1 MRLRIRH
8 ILAVALLVG
17 CAYGGMRYE
26 ATRIQATCE
35 SDSSPTVLNGH
46 AYVCL
51 TAQRAWEIQ
60 QALAMRSST

>member
-1 MRLRIRH
+1 
-8 ILAVALLVG
+8 
-17 CAYGGMRYE
+17 MRYE

-60 QALAMRSST
+60 QALAARGA